1 LGYSVALCI
10 LILPLIYY
18 RRKGKKNAAEYL
30 PSDDY
35 GYPRREALRK
45 EWELEYI
52 ADRRSAEQHE

>member
-1 LGYSVALCI
+1 
-10 LILPLIYY
+10 LIYY